1 VGFECYRI
9 GDLLL
14 DAGTQE
20 VTRNGTVVPVPRLSF
35 KLLLSL
41 ARHAPNVVSTQQL
54 ETEVW
59 AGLVVDRGTVNKRVL
74 LLRKALGEEKGT
86 DPYIAVVRG
95 SGYRLIAPVDRID
108 ASPET
113 SVKEDTTRK
122 SWFQQRSSAMR
133 TTSYWLLGIV
143 AVLALY
149 HGLQST
155 FLPPLNPV
163 LKVMPQVGLNRS
175 RSRIVRRPL
184 QSCRLLI

>member
-1 VGFECYRI
+1 MGFECYRI

-74 LLRKALGEEKGT
+74 LLRKALGEDKDT

-95 SGYRLIAPVDRID
+95 SGYRLIAQVDRID

-113 SVKEDTTRK
+113 PDQEDSPR
-122 SWFQQRSSAMR
+122 Q
-133 TTSYWLLGIV
+133 
-143 AVLALY
+143 
-149 HGLQST
+149 
-155 FLPPLNPV
+155 
-163 LKVMPQVGLNRS
+163 
-175 RSRIVRRPL
+175 
-184 QSCRLLI
+184 